1 MDNLLRPATLAKKL
15 DIGISTLYDKMK
27 NDPEFPPKIKLGK
40 GNAVAFRESDVEAW
54 LEANTEEKEA
64 V

>member
-1 MDNLLRPATLAKKL
+1 MENLLRPATLAKKL

-27 NDPEFPPKIKLGK
+27 DPNFPPKIKLGK
-40 GNAVAFRESDVEAW
+40 GNAVAFRESDVEEW
-54 LEANTEEKEA
+54 LQKNTEEKEA